1 MTYKKLYILFLISLL
16 FINNIFPKGN
26 LSDKENSYIN
36 NILDFRL
43 QLRTYNNIDEC
54 LVNLEKYQNE
64 IYKSSDYKKF
74 DEETILII
82 DNLLIVAKFNCIYEN
97 NIHDNQLKPL
107 ILNQFE
113 KIIEYNKQ
121 VTLENRNKWYNVT
134 AYDVI
139 NTSLQFLPTK
149 DAIVYGL
156 EEKDS
161 YNFMM
166 KKYPDFSYLFINSGL
181 WYVFAP
187 AFGGGSDE
195 KALNYFRNAI
205 YSASSNYESY
215 YANIY
220 MSQLLFERKIYEE
233 SEKFLNKADLIIPGN
248 KYIEFIKKLNDNDYS
263 LYYYTNNKEK
273 VDKKL
278 GND

>member
-1 MTYKKLYILFLISLL
+1 MTYKKFYILFLIFLL
-16 FINNIFPKGN
+16 FINNIFPKEN

-64 IYKSSDYKKF
+64 IYKSSDYKNF
-74 DEETILII
+74 DEETKLII
-82 DNLLIVAKFNCIYEN
+82 DNLLTVAKFNCIYEN

-113 KIIEYNKQ
+113 KIIEYNEQ

-149 DAIVYGL
+149 DAIIYGL

-181 WYVFAP
+181 WYMFAP

-220 MSQLLFERKIYEE
+220 MSQLLFERKMYEE

-248 KYIEFIKKLNDNDYS
+248 KYIKFIKKLNDNGYS